1 MSFYINFS
9 SFTQF
14 QNKKKISKYFLKKT
28 KEYLKKKKID
38 RIEFS
43 VPKIEN
49 IKDYFIYNFNDF
61 DKILNFDNIKNNDDF
76 DKILEYCKDFKS
88 KKVRVKFSNKLEF
101 KIDNEKIYKKKIDN
115 FIELINKRINDFKKN
130 NVYLV
135 LENHQD
141 LDSDHLSYILKNI
154 DSKFFGLCFDLGN
167 SLSTLETPTYFIKKF
182 KNRIYHCHLKNYK
195 TYINNNKLN
204 LSPIDLGSGSID
216 IIEMF
221 YLLKKYN
228 SKISFSIEV
237 GNFKKRIIDMNNKN
251 ILKRFNSRSNIRIQ
265 QFSNF
270 INENNF
276 KLDKKIYKSMK
287 YLDKSINFINSKIC

>member
-1 MSFYINFS
+1 M
-9 SFTQF
+9 
-14 QNKKKISKYFLKKT
+14 
-28 KEYLKKKKID
+28 
-38 RIEFS
+38 
-43 VPKIEN
+43 
-49 IKDYFIYNFNDF
+49 
-61 DKILNFDNIKNNDDF
+61 
-76 DKILEYCKDFKS
+76 
-88 KKVRVKFSNKLEF
+88 
-101 KIDNEKIYKKKIDN
+101 
-115 FIELINKRINDFKKN
+115 
-130 NVYLV
+130 
-135 LENHQD
+135 
-141 LDSDHLSYILKNI
+141 
-154 DSKFFGLCFDLGN
+154 
-167 SLSTLETPTYFIKKF
+167 
-182 KNRIYHCHLKNYK
+182 KNYK

-251 ILKRFNSRSNIRIQ
+251 ILKRFNSRSNIRIH

-276 KLDKKIYKSMK
+276 KLDKKIYKNMK